1 MSDEELDDLFR
12 RSAEGYEPPF
22 DPEAWKAMDRR
33 LGGKAGMGVGLRRW
47 LPVLLLGLLLGVVTI
62 WKLTERSA
70 SLIKQQP
77 GTAIKEKALITPPTE
92 LPGQGHAGARI
103 ASPESR
109 LPASPRPF
117 TPAAPASPQRSIS
130 AAPGPAS
137 PKATL
142 AEPLKSTSPVI
153 AALAPTIE
161 KYSLE
166 SSAAPLVIKYK
177 PAATTPDSTTQPAEV
192 EQDELPREK
201 VFLRNITLALVVAP
215 DITTVRFKNAD
226 AVSMNTGLLVSLP
239 LTKRLSLVTGAVNAT
254 KRYNT
259 NAREY
264 EPYAGFWDGRHT
276 PDAILAKCQV
286 LDIPLNLQY
295 MVLARGKHAVSV
307 QAGLSS
313 YLMLNEKYTY
323 RYGGPRPY
331 TRDLEVKNENRHWF
345 GVQNLSVGYT
355 HQLSPAFSVG
365 AEPFAKIPLADIGA
379 GRVKLTS
386 AGILFKAGYTL
397 R

>member
-33 LGGKAGMGVGLRRW
+33 LDGKAGTVARFRRW
-47 LPVLLLGLLLGVVTI
+47 LPVLLLGLLLGVVTV
-62 WKLTERSA
+62 WQLTEKAAPTVAPEPVMA
-70 SLIKQQP
+70 S
-77 GTAIKEKALITPPTE
+77 KEKALITPPAD
-92 LPGQGHAGARI
+92 LPGRGDAGASI
-103 ASPESR
+103 TSPESR
-109 LPASPRPF
+109 QPASPRPF

-130 AAPGPAS
+130 VASGAARANV
-137 PKATL
+137 TL
-142 AEPLKSTSPVI
+142 AEPLKSTTPVI
-153 AALAPTIE
+153 AATAPAIE
-161 KYSLE
+161 KYSPE
-166 SSAAPLVIKYK
+166 SSVAPLATKYK
-177 PAATTPDSTTQPAEV
+177 PAATAPDSTTQQTQA
-192 EQDELPREK
+192 EQDELPQEK
-201 VFLRNITLALVVAP
+201 VFLKNITLALVVAP
-215 DITTVRFKNAD
+215 DFTTVRFKNAE
-226 AVSMNTGLLVSLP
+226 AVSINTGLLVSLP
-239 LTKRLSLVTGAVNAT
+239 LTKRLSLVTGALNAT

-264 EPYAGFWDGRHT
+264 EPYAGFWDGHHI
-276 PDAILAKCQV
+276 PDAIVAKCQV

-295 MVLARGKHAVSV
+295 EVLARGKHRVSV

-331 TRDLEVKNENRHWF
+331 TRDMEVKNENRHWF

-386 AGILFKAGYTL
+386 AGILFNAGYTL

>member
-33 LGGKAGMGVGLRRW
+33 LDGKAGAGATLRRW
-47 LPVLLLGLLLGVVTI
+47 LPVLLLGLLLGVVTV
-62 WKLTERSA
+62 WQLTENA
-70 SLIKQQP
+70 APTVAPEP
-77 GTAIKEKALITPPTE
+77 GTASKEKALITPPTE
-92 LPGQGHAGARI
+92 LPGRGDAGASI
-103 ASPESR
+103 TSPESR
-109 LPASPRPF
+109 LPASSRPL
-117 TPAAPASPQRSIS
+117 TPAAPASPQRSVS
-130 AAPGPAS
+130 AAPGPAAT
-137 PKATL
+137 KATL
-142 AEPLKSTSPVI
+142 AEPLKSTTPVI
-153 AALAPTIE
+153 AAQGPSIK
-161 KYSLE
+161 KYSFGN
-166 SSAAPLVIKYK
+166 SVAPLAAKYK
-177 PAATTPDSTTQPAEV
+177 PAATAPDSTTQPTEAEP
-192 EQDELPREK
+192 DEPYQEK

-215 DITTVRFKNAD
+215 DFTTVRFKNAE
-226 AVSMNTGLLVSLP
+226 AVSMNAGLLVSLP
-239 LTKRLSLVTGAVNAT
+239 LTKRLSLVTGALNAT

-264 EPYAGFWDGRHT
+264 EPYTGFWDGHHI
-276 PDAILAKCQV
+276 PDAIVAKCQV

-295 MVLARGKHAVSV
+295 VVLARSKHAVSV

-331 TRDLEVKNENRHWF
+331 IRDLEVRNENRHWF

-355 HQLSPAFSVG
+355 HQLSPAFSFG